1 MESHIHPERLTRF
14 LPDCRDI
21 CQITI
26 TVFQNKILMSNRHQV
41 KNGEQLVS
49 DSEYSCG
56 LAFGFGGMHSCSIGQ
71 VVVNI
76 NKNEVK
82 KEDD

>member
-1 MESHIHPERLTRF
+1 
-14 LPDCRDI
+14 
-21 CQITI
+21 
-26 TVFQNKILMSNRHQV
+26 MSNRHQV
-41 KNGEQLVS
+41 KNGEPLVS
-49 DSEYSCG
+49 DSVYSCG
-56 LAFGFGGMHSCSIGQ
+56 LAFGFGGMHSCSIRQ

>member
-1 MESHIHPERLTRF
+1 MHRWTA
-14 LPDCRDI
+14 
-21 CQITI
+21 
-26 TVFQNKILMSNRHQV
+26 ILMSNRHQV
-41 KNGEQLVS
+41 KNGEPLVS

-76 NKNEVK
+76 KLKRRMTKNSIHFHYVIHYVTQLIC
-82 KEDD
+82 